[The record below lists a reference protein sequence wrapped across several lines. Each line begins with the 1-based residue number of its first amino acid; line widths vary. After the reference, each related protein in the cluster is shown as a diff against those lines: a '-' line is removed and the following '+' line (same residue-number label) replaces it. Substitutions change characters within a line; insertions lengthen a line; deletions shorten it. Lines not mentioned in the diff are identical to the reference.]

1 MIDRAGIAALARRHP
16 LTVEGEDIG
25 SFDLIVS
32 CGSGGGNFNVSYT
45 ERRHGGD
52 RVALPDKL
60 SAVTL
65 RLGGRQASLTM
76 ASSERRSAPDELVSY
91 AAGTVP
97 AALIDGF
104 ATVGNRSVLIETR
117 SQSQVTT
124 IRLGNTG
131 AQQNLPRLA
140 ASCGKA
146 PGDRAELAPRKTGE
160 LAAAQ

>member
-1 MIDRAGIAALARRHP
+1 MIDRAGVATLARRHP
-16 LTVEGEDIG
+16 LTVEGETIG
-25 SFDLIVS
+25 SFDLMVS
-32 CGSGGGNFNVSYT
+32 CGAGGESFDVSYA

-52 RVALPDKL
+52 HAALPDKL

-65 RLGGRQASLTM
+65 RLGAKQASLNL
-76 ASSERRSAPDELVSY
+76 ASSERRGAPDELVSY

-104 ATVGNRSVLIETR
+104 AAAGNHSVLIET
-117 SQSQVTT
+117 QSDAVVTT

-140 ASCGKA
+140 ASCSKA
-146 PGDRAELAPRKTGE
+146 PGARAELPARKTVGI
-160 LAAAQ
+160 ASAK